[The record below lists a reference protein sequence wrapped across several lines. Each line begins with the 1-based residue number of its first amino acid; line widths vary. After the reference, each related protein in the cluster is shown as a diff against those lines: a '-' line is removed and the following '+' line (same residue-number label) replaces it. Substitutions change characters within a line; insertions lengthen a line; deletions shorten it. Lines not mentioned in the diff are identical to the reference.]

1 MSLREPFFAEF
12 EKHKASFP
20 FINKRALFLGTV
32 MHSIDHCNAFWNV
45 EDHTWFDVDDERFGN
60 LAELCRFVLLAAV
73 DDPPLVQW
81 PKRCYNSHHPFFKR
95 VFEIANSL
103 DPKLAS
109 HMDIAIVK

>member
-45 EDHTWFDVDDERFGN
+45 EDHNWFDVDDERFVN

-73 DDPPLVQW
+73 DDPPLLGALAKTALQ
-81 PKRCYNSHHPFFKR
+81 
-95 VFEIANSL
+95 
-103 DPKLAS
+103 LAS
-109 HMDIAIVK
+109 PIFQERFWNVVLIPNLQGI